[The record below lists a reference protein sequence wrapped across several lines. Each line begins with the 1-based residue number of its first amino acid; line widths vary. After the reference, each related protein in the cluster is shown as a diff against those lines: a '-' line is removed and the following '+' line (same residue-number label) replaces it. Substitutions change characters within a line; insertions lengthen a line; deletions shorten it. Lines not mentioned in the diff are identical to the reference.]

1 MKKKVSLK
9 NTLLTSFFFVYV
21 LFFLVISFW
30 SADRLGNNMENDAI
44 SKNTMVANEVAREL
58 GSFMEDLQQ
67 HFFQTARVLEK
78 GIIPVEKYNEYLT
91 AFVGDNYFF
100 DMVKILNQEGII
112 TNSFPYDPNTI
123 GLDMSNQ
130 DYFKNTRSNDKPYW
144 SKTYVSMQTGR
155 PTLTLGIPFENGL
168 LVGHINLVRLNEITD
183 NIKIGEHGY
192 ASITDNMGITIAHPD
207 RTLIYE
213 RFNMSYFNYI
223 KQGLDGNS
231 GAYKYLLSDKYMLAT
246 TAIEAHT
253 GWVVSIVQ
261 PLDEI
266 LEPVQEIK
274 FVIYVVGIISC
285 ILALVIVRISLHF
298 LLTPFTNF
306 VEESKRVSEGDYS
319 RQFKTSTFI
328 EINRLVQSF
337 NSMIYSVK
345 EREKSLCKEILER
358 KQTEDRL
365 IINETILNKSQ
376 EISHLGSWHLN
387 LKNNILTW
395 SDEQYR
401 IFGRTPQEFGA
412 TYEAFLDII
421 HPDDRDIVDKTYTL
435 AIKNNTP
442 YECVHRI
449 VIHDGEIR
457 VVLEKS
463 EDVVDENG
471 KAIHS
476 FGYTQDIT
484 EQVFSNQRYEFII
497 KTSIDG
503 FWLVDKNTNILEV
516 NDAYCKLIGY
526 SRQELLKMSISD
538 LEAVESVA
546 EIRQHIEQIIDNGYG
561 RFESKH
567 RRKDGKTIDVEV
579 SVNVIK
585 YTELCVVVFIRDISE
600 RKRTEKERKE
610 LETRLMQ
617 AQKMEA
623 IGNLAGGVAHD
634 FNNILAIV
642 QGNVDILNRELK
654 HDEKLLKRT
663 ETALKGISRAAG
675 ITQRLLK
682 FSRPKSLSSQV
693 ILINQT
699 ISEMEWLMEKTA
711 MKAIEIKLVL
721 SPDLW
726 LTEINEGDF
735 QDALLNL
742 VLNAKDAMSEAGE
755 IVIETANKVLEQE
768 NVISNQSVDVDVDVD
783 AVGGE
788 YVLISVRDSGSGISE
803 EKLRHVF
810 EPFFTT
816 KAAGKGTGL
825 GLSMVYGFVKRSK
838 GHIQLHSQP
847 GQGTTVQIYL
857 PRSVKSDNEQQ
868 ELNTNNI
875 ISKGHETILI
885 VDDEEELLELASYN
899 LKALGYQVITAV
911 NALDAL
917 EILAKDNGKIDLLF
931 SDIIMPGSMDG
942 FALAKQVI
950 EQNLGI
956 KVLLTSGYT
965 DNPDKLKKL
974 AKFKVRLLEKPYS
987 EKELA
992 RQVRNVLDDEKL

>member
-1 MKKKVSLK
+1 
-9 NTLLTSFFFVYV
+9 
-21 LFFLVISFW
+21 
-30 SADRLGNNMENDAI
+30 
-44 SKNTMVANEVAREL
+44 MVANEVAREL
-58 GSFMEDLQQ
+58 GRFMEDLQQ

-100 DMVKILNQEGII
+100 DRVLTLNQEGII
-112 TNSFPYDPNTI
+112 SHSFPYDPNTI

-130 DYFKNTRSNDKPYW
+130 DYFLNTHSKDKPYW

-155 PTLTLGIPFENGL
+155 PTLTLAVPLVNGL
-168 LVGHINLVRLNEITD
+168 LVGHINLIRLNEITD
-183 NIKIGEHGY
+183 NIKIARYGY
-192 ASITDNMGITIAHPD
+192 ASITDNMGVTIAHPD
-207 RTLIYE
+207 RTLVSE
-213 RFNMSYFNYI
+213 RFSMSYLSHI
-223 KQGLDGNS
+223 KQGLAGKE
-231 GAYKYLLSDKYMLAT
+231 GAYKYRVKDKGMLAT

-253 GWVVSIVQ
+253 DWIVSIVQ
-261 PLDEI
+261 PLDEVF
-266 LEPVQEIK
+266 EPVKEIK
-274 FVIYVVGIISC
+274 FVIYVVGIVSC
-285 ILALVIVRISLHF
+285 ILALVIVRFSLHF
-298 LLTPFTNF
+298 LLTPFRNF
-306 VEESKRVSEGDYS
+306 VKHSKRVSEGDYS
-319 RQFKTSTFI
+319 RQFKTSIFI
-328 EINRLVQSF
+328 EINRLVKSF
-337 NSMIYSVK
+337 NSMIDSVK
-345 EREKSLCKEILER
+345 EREESLYKEILER
-358 KQTEDRL
+358 KQTEGRL

-376 EISHLGSWHLN
+376 EIAHLGSWHLD
-387 LKNNILTW
+387 LINNILTW

-401 IFGRTPQEFGA
+401 IFGRTPQAFGA
-412 TYEAFLDII
+412 TYEAFLDMI
-421 HPDDRDIVDKTYTL
+421 HSDDRGMVDKTYRL

-449 VIHDGEIR
+449 VRHDGEVR

-471 KAIHS
+471 KTIHS

-516 NDAYCKLIGY
+516 NDAYCKLSGY

-538 LEAVESVA
+538 LEASGSVA
-546 EIRQHIEQIIDNGYG
+546 EIRQHIEQVIDNGHG
-561 RFESKH
+561 RFESIH
-567 RRKDGKTIDVEV
+567 RRKDGKTIDVEI
-579 SVNVIK
+579 SVNATK
-585 YTELCVVVFIRDISE
+585 YTELYVVVFIRDISE
-600 RKRTEKERKE
+600 RKRTDKEKKE
-610 LETRLMQ
+610 LEIRLMQ

-642 QGNVDILNRELK
+642 QGNVDILNRELR

-663 ETALKGISRAAG
+663 ETALKGIRRAAG

-682 FSRPKSLSSQV
+682 FSRAKSLSTQV

-711 MKAIEIKLVL
+711 IKKIAIKLVL

-755 IVIETANKVLEQE
+755 IVVETANKVLEQE
-768 NVISNQSVDVDVDVD
+768 NVDVD
-783 AVGGE
+783 AGE
-788 YVLISVRDSGSGISE
+788 YVLISVSDSGSGIRKE
-803 EKLRHVF
+803 NIEHVF

-816 KAAGKGTGL
+816 KPASKGTGL

-838 GHIQLHSQP
+838 GHIQVHSEPGQGQ

-857 PRSVKSDNEQQ
+857 PRSVKINKEQQ

-885 VDDEEELLELASYN
+885 VEDEEELLELASYN

-911 NALDAL
+911 NAVDAL
-917 EILAKDNGKIDLLF
+917 EILAKDNGKVDLLF
-931 SDIIMPGSMDG
+931 SDIIMPGNMDG
-942 FALAKQVI
+942 FALVKQVFD
-950 EQNLGI
+950 QYSGI

-965 DNPDKLKKL
+965 DNPEKLKKL
-974 AKFKVRLLEKPYS
+974 AKPN
-987 EKELA
+987 KETGRRVIINFNTALA
-992 RQVRNVLDDEKL
+992 QHVYLSLFQFC